1 MKNWA
6 ILVTLAL
13 LTSVTLVPYSYA
25 EDISE
30 REPTKAKHEQA
41 RDAFDQTRADRLEAQ
56 KQSAAD
62 VKAKMQAKKMQAGKA
77 IEESI
82 AARESKIKNEDI
94 PRAADLLDQVHQ
106 NAKAA
111 IDARKS
117 SGGPSD
123 SQTDLESQREN
134 FAMKVKSQ
142 KENLKKAP
150 AKDVKVTID
159 VGHKVPKTQKEIGAT
174 DQNAKEAAQKAEAD
188 KAAEIA
194 KKMYGS
200 IHYNRK

>member
-1 MKNWA
+1 
-6 ILVTLAL
+6 V
-13 LTSVTLVPYSYA
+13 SQQ
-25 EDISE
+25 
-30 REPTKAKHEQA
+30 HEQA